1 MAIEQSIYKNFLG
14 GNTKYSSCRL
24 IIAMGACLIIY
35 DKVSKKC
42 KSKLMDQY
50 MDCQITF
57 EFVKTFT

>member
-1 MAIEQSIYKNFLG
+1 MAIEQSIYKFFLG
-14 GNTKYSSCRL
+14 GNTKYSHRL

-35 DKVSKKC
+35 DEVPKKC